1 MNTLTRIGQRVIGG
15 LVLLTLGI
23 VAGQVM
29 APSPALGSLGCPK
42 ESCVFVG
49 GYPDPMYECTMSS
62 MDWSCGLGGGG
73 QSCIT
78 EECPPEW
85 NPCYPLVCMEGGGQG

>member
-15 LVLLTLGI
+15 LALLTLGI

-29 APSPALGSLGCPK
+29 APSPVLGSLGCPK
-42 ESCVFVG
+42 ESCVLGSV
-49 GYPDPMYECTMSS
+49 YSCTISS
-62 MDWSCGLGGGG
+62 MDWSCGISPDSS
-73 QSCIT
+73 SCT
-78 EECPPEW
+78 TDECPPEW